1 MIRFG
6 GEDLKVYL
14 YRDPVDMRKGRN
26 CLAALA
32 QEVMK
37 VDLFSGGLVIFIS
50 RRYNAVKLLYWH
62 RNGFVKPST
71 EDPRHQLRTSVALLS
86 MASLVRA

>member
-6 GEDLKVYL
+6 SEDLKVYL

-32 QEVMK
+32 QEAMK
-37 VDLFSGGLVIFIS
+37 VDPFSGALLIFVS
-50 RRYNAVKLLYWH
+50 RRHNAVKLLYWH

-71 EDPRHQLRTSVALLS
+71 EDPRHQIRTSVALLS